1 MLELFH
7 AEPSYYSMVA
17 RLALAEAGLAYAS
30 RLMDIHLAK
39 QQLSPAYRR
48 LNPHMTVPTLRGPG
62 VLLTDSAQ
70 ILRYAA
76 QQAEQRPELAWA
88 DADASRAEAI
98 QRAVAGHYALSIE
111 TLTFGKVLATRPWF
125 KPVMVWMLSGINAK
139 LEREIAA
146 KSDQA
151 AVLQAKVQQNQARLA
166 VFQGRPAPAVLAEQ
180 REQVSAYLASLP
192 PVVASGWLF
201 GARISSA
208 DVVVAVL
215 CSRLA
220 MAGELA
226 LLSRPDLQ
234 SWWQRYEQRPAFEE
248 ADLWTRFQRRRFVRA
263 VLEARHTRFS

>member
-7 AEPSYYSMVA
+7 AAPSYYSMVA
-17 RLALAEAGLAYAS
+17 RLALAEAGVPYVS

-39 QQLSPAYRR
+39 QQLSPAYRA

-62 VLLTDSAQ
+62 LLLTDSSQ
-70 ILRYAA
+70 ILAYAA
-76 QQAEQRPELAWA
+76 QQGGED
-88 DADASRAEAI
+88 DANRAEAI

-111 TLTFGKVLATRPWF
+111 TLTFSKVLASRPWF
-125 KPVMVWMLSGINAK
+125 KPVMVRMLSGINAS
-139 LEREIAA
+139 LEREIPAHP
-146 KSDQA
+146 DQA
-151 AVLQAKVQQNQARLA
+151 AALQAKVRQNQARLA
-166 VFQGRPAPAVLAEQ
+166 VFRDRPAPQVLAEQ
-180 REQVSAYLASLP
+180 REQVSAYLGSLP
-192 PVVASGWLF
+192 AVVASGWLF

-234 SWWQRYEQRPAFEE
+234 SWWQRYQQRPAFAA
-248 ADLWTRFQRRRFVRA
+248 ADLWTRFQRRRFVQSL
-263 VLEARHTRFS
+263 LEARHTRFS